1 MKNGDGCIGETED
14 RILRMRSYCS
24 YSIYDIVM
32 ITYKA
37 NTTIYRKTLTK
48 IILSINFCIP
58 YSLHV
63 NSNI

>member
-32 ITYKA
+32 ITYRAK
-37 NTTIYRKTLTK
+37 TTIYRKNTK
-48 IILSINFCIP
+48 QRNLADKF
-58 YSLHV
+58 LHT
-63 NSNI
+63 IFFTYEF

>member
-37 NTTIYRKTLTK
+37 NKTIYRNTNQNNLADK
-48 IILSINFCIP
+48 F
-58 YSLHV
+58 LHT
-63 NSNI
+63 IFFTYEF

>member
-1 MKNGDGCIGETED
+1 MKNGDGCIGDTED

-37 NTTIYRKTLTK
+37 KTTIYQNTNQNNLVAK
-48 IILSINFCIP
+48 F
-58 YSLHV
+58 LHT
-63 NSNI
+63 IFFTCEF

>member
-14 RILRMRSYCS
+14 GILRMRSYCS
-24 YSIYDIVM
+24 YSIYYIVM

-37 NTTIYRKTLTK
+37 KTTIYRKTLTK
-48 IILSINFCIP
+48 IILPINFSIP
-58 YSLHV
+58 YSLHM